1 MTKNVTDSHAL
12 KLISVSTQLSKLIT
26 DTLYPLDITIESWP
40 AEFRI
45 IVWKSIAEVAAKR
58 LEEARRAK

>member
-45 IVWKSIAEVAAKR
+45 IVWESIADSSR
-58 LEEARRAK
+58 